1 MLHCYLCVLVG
12 VTFINSPILA
22 IIVSGAKYTVF
33 VDAIGAGAYYYGYC
47 STVYVLTGSRLIWIQ
62 CVFLVSLPGNKNTMQ
77 DTCIETNRENQNR
90 KIRKN

>member
-1 MLHCYLCVLVG
+1 MLHCKLCVLVG

-47 STVYVLTGSRLIWIQ
+47 STVY
-62 CVFLVSLPGNKNTMQ
+62 SLG
-77 DTCIETNRENQNR
+77 RA
-90 KIRKN
+90 